1 MLPLF
6 GDKKALVIA
15 AVKPKASD
23 EGKEKMDL
31 LDNAAEDIL
40 SAIKDGDKD
49 LLKSALHSFMMSC
62 EPAEEA
68 KEE

>member
-15 AVKPKASD
+15 AVKPK
-23 EGKEKMDL
+23 EGDDHKEKMDL

-40 SAIKDGDKD
+40 SAVKKDDKE
-49 LLKSALHSFMMSC
+49 LLKAALHSFMMSC
-62 EPAEEA
+62 QPDEDE
-68 KEE
+68 K